1 MNEVENGQKLEIISK
16 VKSWAFEKINKID
29 KHLAEIVNKKANT
42 KDLYQKRKGKLSP

>member
-29 KHLAEIVNKKANT
+29 KHLAEIVNKKTNT
-42 KDLYQKRKGKLSP
+42 KDLYQK